1 MDPKAL
7 YLNYYELEIKN
18 YFNFVITIN
27 PKLITKSNL
36 NTIPNYHQPLATINL
51 NNMPLV
57 LKLITNSNLYIFTKY
72 PYMIMLNIYD

>member
-27 PKLITKSNL
+27 PKLIKISNL
-36 NTIPNYHQPLATINL
+36 NTKPNYHQPLATINL
-51 NNMPLV
+51 NNTPLA